1 MVGVMLQS
9 ERERQRLTIQDVARA
24 TSIRALYIEA
34 IENGDYAALPAEV
47 YTKGFVRNY
56 ANFLKMDAD
65 ACVKQYMLDIHSE
78 LPVPDAS
85 KDLSMRGEKQRDSA
99 QERSASFEIKKKGNT
114 YHQNQNML
122 FFGAAAILIVL
133 LCGAFFAF
141 SQDSMTVASK
151 PVESSKAE
159 EKAVDTSI
167 VKENFVKEEAKPKE
181 ENTIKEAPKALD
193 HVEVVAKFM
202 DRCWTSVSVDGN
214 SVFEGTV
221 EDGKVMTWEGQEKIT
236 ITAGNAGAVEVS
248 CNGKDMGRF
257 GNVGEVVEKVFQK
270 DALQE

>member
-24 TSIRALYIEA
+24 TSIRVLYIEA

-85 KDLSMRGEKQRDSA
+85 EDLSVRGEKQRDSA
-99 QERSASFEIKKKGNT
+99 QERSVSFEKKKGNAH
-114 YHQNQNML
+114 HQNQNML

-133 LCGAFFAF
+133 LCGAFFVF
-141 SQDSMTVASK
+141 SQDSTTVASK
-151 PVESSKAE
+151 PVESPKIE

-167 VKENFVKEEAKPKE
+167 VKETSVKEEAKPQE
-181 ENTIKEAPKALD
+181 ENKVKEAPKTLD
-193 HVEVVAKFM
+193 HVEVVAKFT

-214 SVFEGTV
+214 SVFEGTI
-221 EDGKVMTWEGQEKIT
+221 EDGKVMTWEGKENIT
-236 ITAGNAGAVEVS
+236 ITAGNAGAIEAS